1 MKRICFA
8 LILAVA
14 ATPAF
19 SADMPVKA
27 PRAAPAPIPVYS
39 WTGCYIG
46 GHVGGLFGRTKW
58 DNPEGNDLGGGSD
71 FIRVQTDDYSR
82 FTGGAQLGCNYQ
94 VNSWVFGI
102 EGDVAW
108 ANVDTR
114 VVDDITNGDE
124 FFRTKFDWYG
134 TVRGRVGYAFDR
146 WMAYGTGGVAFT
158 HIRAGYENFDSSL
171 TVLQSTDE
179 STIKTGWVAG
189 GGVEYALTNNWL
201 LRGEAL
207 YYDFGNKVVAPSI
220 GGGETAHV
228 SFVVARLGFNYKF
241 GP

>member
-1 MKRICFA
+1 MKKTCFA
-8 LILAVA
+8 LILAIT

-19 SADMPVKA
+19 AADMPVKA
-27 PRAAPAPIPVYS
+27 PVRPAPVPVFS

-58 DNPEGNDLGGGSD
+58 DNPEGNVDE
-71 FIRVQTDDYSR
+71 FVRVQTDDFSR

-94 VNSWVFGI
+94 VNSWVFGV

-108 ANVDTR
+108 AHVDNYVLDD
-114 VVDDITNGDE
+114 VVNGDE
-124 FFRTKFDWYG
+124 IFRTRFDWYG

-158 HIRAGYENFDSSL
+158 HIRAGYENYTDATLSVL
-171 TVLQSTDE
+171 TNTDQ

-207 YYDFGNKVVAPSI
+207 YYDFGDKVVSPTI
-220 GGGETAHV
+220 GLGESAHI
-228 SFVVARLGFNYKF
+228 SFVVARLGFSYKF